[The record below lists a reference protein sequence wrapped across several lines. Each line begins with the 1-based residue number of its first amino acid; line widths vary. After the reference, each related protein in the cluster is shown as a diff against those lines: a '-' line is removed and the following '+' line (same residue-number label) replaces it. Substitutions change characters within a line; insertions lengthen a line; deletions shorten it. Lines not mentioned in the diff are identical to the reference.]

1 MTPALELMGLSVA
14 LGGREVVSNV
24 SGVVRPGT
32 FVAVCGLNGSGKTTL
47 LRAALG
53 LLPKT
58 SGEALL
64 FGRDP
69 HALNPAERASLV
81 GYLAQERRIAWGLSA
96 LAVTELGALTA
107 PPAQARERAV
117 KALADVGMSDLADR
131 SVFSLSGGERARVLL
146 ARLLASRAPLL
157 VLDEPIAGLDP
168 DAQLM
173 TLELLKAQASAGVTV
188 IATLHDLL
196 LCERFAD
203 FVLVL
208 DRGRAAAWAPPC
220 EALAPPLLAECFNL
234 DAEWVDSSRGQFL
247 SAKRLR

>member
-1 MTPALELMGLSVA
+1 MTAALELKDFSVSIGA
-14 LGGREVVSNV
+14 REVVSKV
-24 SGVVRPGT
+24 TGVVQPGT

-53 LLPKT
+53 LLPKQ
-58 SGEALL
+58 SGKTLL

-69 HALNPAERASLV
+69 HALKPAKRAALV
-81 GYLAQERRIAWGLSA
+81 GYLSQERRIAWGLSA
-96 LAVTELGALTA
+96 QAVTELGALTA
-107 PPAQARERAV
+107 PPAEARERAQ
-117 KALADVGMSDLADR
+117 KALADVGMTDLADR
-131 SVFSLSGGERARVLL
+131 SVLNLSGGERARVLL
-146 ARLLASRAPLL
+146 ARLLASHAPLL

-173 TLELLKAQASAGVTV
+173 TLELLKAQASAGAAV

-208 DRGRAAAWAPPC
+208 DRGRPAAWAPPC
-220 EALAPPLLAECFNL
+220 DALTPDILAECFHL
-234 DAEWVDSSRGQFL
+234 DAEWVGSSRGQFL